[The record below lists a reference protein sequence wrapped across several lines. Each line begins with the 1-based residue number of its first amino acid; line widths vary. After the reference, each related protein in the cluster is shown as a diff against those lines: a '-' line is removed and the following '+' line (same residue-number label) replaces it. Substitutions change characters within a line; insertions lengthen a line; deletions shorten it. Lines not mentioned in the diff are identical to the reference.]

1 MAPGFRIGVCK
12 PAILF
17 YLRPMNSVA
26 GTARLSMGRKIAF
39 AMGQTGWSLA
49 VFGFTELIFQFYLPP
64 DNGKLLFKPFIY
76 QGAIFKIF
84 TIVGI
89 LSAVGYIISAFM
101 EPIVGSLSDRST
113 FRLGKR
119 KSFMV
124 FAIFPFAALSALVF
138 FPLKDGID
146 NMNVVWLSCTVIAA
160 FIIKCFYTT
169 PYNALINE
177 IAKEEKERL
186 YIIMMLSIAYAL
198 GIGIGQTINI
208 ILKAFQN
215 KYPNE
220 VIFQMSVLV
229 YAVVAMLLM
238 LMPILFVPDKSNE
251 TQPAKEPHEH
261 LIAENAEL
269 KKSGVFD
276 TMFQVWND
284 KNFRILLIVELIYW
298 FPQKIFVV
306 AVPYIVAALL
316 QLDNVYTSIILYAV
330 GIASLLMY
338 PMIDKLVDRYGKK
351 KVMQSALLCLLIS
364 FSFTAT
370 IGLYKVPT
378 LVFVVIYILLN
389 MYPTAVLGI
398 LPMALAGDN
407 AQKDFQNTGIAKN
420 ASYYALKT
428 FMMKIGVALTSLIFP
443 SLLLL
448 GKSPQNPLGV
458 RMVALACVITSLM
471 AYVVMRKYKDV

>member
-1 MAPGFRIGVCK
+1 
-12 PAILF
+12 
-17 YLRPMNSVA
+17 MNDISAEQQLTHQKVP
-26 GTARLSMGRKIAF
+26 LLRKIAF

-49 VFGFTELIFQFYLPP
+49 VFGFTELIYQFYLPP
-64 DNGKLLFKPFIY
+64 DNGKPMFKAFVY
-76 QGAIFKIF
+76 QGAVFKVF

-113 FRLGKR
+113 FKFGKR
-119 KSFMV
+119 KTFMAAAV
-124 FAIFPFAALSALVF
+124 VPFAMLSAAVF
-138 FPLKDGID
+138 FPLKDGLHS
-146 NMNVVWLSCTVIAA
+146 MNTVWLSVTVIAA

-186 YIIMMLSIAYAL
+186 HIVMMLSIAYAL
-198 GIGIGQTINI
+198 GIGVGQTINI
-208 ILKAFQN
+208 FLSVFKGMMS
-215 KYPNE
+215 NE
-220 VIFQMSVLV
+220 AIFQLSVLV
-229 YAVVAMLLM
+229 YAVVAMVLM
-238 LMPILFVPDKSNE
+238 MMPILFVEDNSGKHISKQELSYDKKH
-251 TQPAKEPHEH
+251 AG
-261 LIAENAEL
+261 I
-269 KKSGVFD
+269 FD
-276 TMFQVWND
+276 NMREVWND
-284 KNFRILLIVELIYW
+284 KNFRVLVIVELIYW

-316 QLDNVYTSIILYAV
+316 QLDNVYTAIILYSV
-330 GIASLLMY
+330 GIASLVMY
-338 PMIDKLVDRYGKK
+338 PLIDKLVDKYGKK

-370 IGLYKVPT
+370 IGLYKIPT
-378 LVFVVIYILLN
+378 MAFVVVYVLVN
-389 MYPTAVLGI
+389 TYPTAVLGI

-407 AQKDFQNTGIAKN
+407 AEHDFRKTGIAKN
-420 ASYYALKT
+420 ASYFGLKT

-448 GKSPQNPLGV
+448 GKTPANPFGV
-458 RMVALACVITSLM
+458 RMVAVACVVSSLL